1 MYWWECY
8 YANELVSERNGANRM
23 GRGFTMKTFGKVAVL
38 AMAMALAVVLAGCGG
53 SASSSAASSASASS
67 ASASATSASA
77 SSAATSTT
85 ASSASASTSASAA
98 SSAAAAVFKA
108 GKVSGDTYTNEF
120 FGVKFVAPSGFTFN
134 DDAKMA
140 EMNAAVGASLNDESI
155 TKALENGV
163 AYFDMACANEN
174 GTNVNVTIEHGGS
187 TGASALTPE
196 QYLNVAKESLAD
208 QLKSSGAEVKDV
220 EVTTFKNAAGKDLA
234 SMKVTLEV
242 QGVTLYEQLICLK
255 AGDYFMTITAT
266 SQNQDDLE
274 GLLKQ
279 VSEL

>member
-8 YANELVSERNGANRM
+8 YANELVSERNEAIRK
-23 GRGFTMKTFGKVAVL
+23 GRGFIMKTFGKVAVL

-67 ASASATSASA
+67 ASATSASA
-77 SSAATSTT
+77 SSTAASTT
-85 ASSASASTSASAA
+85 ASSTSASTSASAA
-98 SSAAAAVFKA
+98 SSATAAVFKA
-108 GKVSGDTYTNEF
+108 GKVNGDTYTNEF

-134 DDAKMA
+134 DASKMA
-140 EMNAAVGASLNDESI
+140 EMNAAIGSSLTDESI
-155 TKALENGV
+155 TKALENGA

-255 AGDYFMTITAT
+255 AGDYFMNITAT

>member
-1 MYWWECY
+1 
-8 YANELVSERNGANRM
+8 M

-77 SSAATSTT
+77 SSTAASTT
-85 ASSASASTSASAA
+85 ASSASASTSVSAA

-174 GTNVNVTIEHGGS
+174 G
-187 TGASALTPE
+187 
-196 QYLNVAKESLAD
+196 
-208 QLKSSGAEVKDV
+208 
-220 EVTTFKNAAGKDLA
+220 NAAGKDLA

-255 AGDYFMTITAT
+255 AGDYFMNITAT